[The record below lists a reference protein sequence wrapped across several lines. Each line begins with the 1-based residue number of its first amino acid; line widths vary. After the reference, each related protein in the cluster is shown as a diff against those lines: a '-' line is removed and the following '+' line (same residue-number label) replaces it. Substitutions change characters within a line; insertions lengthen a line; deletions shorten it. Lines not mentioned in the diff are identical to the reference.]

1 MIGFSAVMSMLA
13 MLQQNMDDWL
23 SWMVFLIFMVILN
36 FYASKLQIQ
45 VWMGQ
50 IGRALD
56 QLNRFRL
63 EAEREFVET
72 ASKYG
77 REKEV
82 IKKALERFIG
92 FFMIV
97 PATLDPAGAVLKLD
111 HIVRN
116 REDRLNFFIKEVA
129 PASDDIALAN
139 LRDLLESTITLD
151 FIFRVVRHFFVLGKK
166 TQNMIYIAQIQM
178 QLPEIMRMARAWRMS
193 VDASKLGL
201 PMGDGI
207 GPLVALKLIGDSKI
221 IDFGENVV
229 GAELDIEGRRVLVL
243 KAKGPGGEVG
253 KPGEALKRIIESRA
267 GNVNRIV
274 MIDAAL
280 KLEGEKTGEIA
291 EGVGAAIGGIGVE
304 RWKIEEIATKYG
316 IPLDAIVIKEDFAEA
331 VAAMTKQI
339 ASKADE
345 VVERVKEAILQRT
358 SEGDYVIVVGVGNS
372 AGIGNRLEVS
382 RVAS

>member
-1 MIGFSAVMSMLA
+1 MVDFSAVMSMLA
-13 MLQQNMDDWL
+13 MLQQSRDDWF
-23 SWMVFLIFMVILN
+23 SWMVFLLFMVIMN
-36 FYASKLQIQ
+36 FYASRLQVQ
-45 VWMGQ
+45 FWMGQ

-63 EAEREFVET
+63 EAEREFVKT

-77 REKEV
+77 KEKEK
-82 IKKALERFIG
+82 IKKALDRFIG
-92 FFMIV
+92 FFTIG
-97 PATLDPAGAVLKLD
+97 PEITDPAGAMVKLD

-129 PASDDIALAN
+129 PSSDEVALGN
-139 LRDLLESTITLD
+139 LRDLLESTIALD
-151 FIFRVVRHFFVLGKK
+151 FIFRIVRHYFVLGKK

-178 QLPEIMRMARAWRMS
+178 LLPEIMRMARAWRMS
-193 VDASKLGL
+193 VEASKLGL
-201 PMGDGI
+201 PLGDGI
-207 GPLVALKLIGDSKI
+207 GPLVALKMIGNSEL

-229 GAELDIEGRRVLVL
+229 GTELNIEGRRVLVL

-280 KLEGEKTGEIA
+280 KLEGERTGEIA

-304 RWKIEEIATKYG
+304 RWKIEEVATKYG
-316 IPLDAIVIKEDFAEA
+316 IPLDAIVVKEDYAEA
-331 VAAMTKQI
+331 IAAMTKEI
-339 ASKADE
+339 AKKANE
-345 VVERVKEAILQRT
+345 VVNRVKEAILSRT

-382 RVAS
+382 GVAS

>member
-1 MIGFSAVMSMLA
+1 MISFSARMSIPAL
-13 MLQQNMDDWL
+13 LQQSRDDWF
-23 SWMVFLIFMVILN
+23 SWMIFLIFMVILN
-36 FYASKLQIQ
+36 FYASKLQVQ
-45 VWMGQ
+45 FWMGQ

-77 REKEV
+77 KEKER
-82 IKKALERFIG
+82 IRKALKRFIG
-92 FFMIV
+92 FFAIAPV
-97 PATLDPAGAVLKLD
+97 TIDPAGAVMKLD
-111 HIVRN
+111 HIVRT
-116 REDRLNFFIKEVA
+116 REDRLKFFIKEVA
-129 PASDDIALAN
+129 PSSDEVALAN
-139 LRDLLESTITLD
+139 LRDLLESTIALD
-151 FIFRVVRHFFVLGKK
+151 FIFRIVRHYFVLGKK

-178 QLPEIMRMARAWRMS
+178 LLPEIMRMARAWRMA
-193 VDASKLGL
+193 VEASKLGL

-207 GPLVALKLIGDSKI
+207 GPLVALKMIGDSEI

-229 GAELDIEGRRVLVL
+229 GAELEIEGRRVLVL

-253 KPGEALKRIIESRA
+253 KPGETLKRIIESRV

-280 KLEGEKTGEIA
+280 KLEGERTGEIA
-291 EGVGAAIGGIGVE
+291 EGVGAAIGGVGVE
-304 RWKIEEIATKYG
+304 RWKIEEVATKYN
-316 IPLDAIVIKEDFAEA
+316 IPLDAIIVKEDYAEA
-331 VAAMTKQI
+331 IAAMTKEI
-339 ASKADE
+339 ASKAKE
-345 VVERVKEAILQRT
+345 VAERVRETILNRT

-382 RVAS
+382 KVAS

>member
-1 MIGFSAVMSMLA
+1 MVDFSAVMSMLA
-13 MLQQNMDDWL
+13 MLQQSRDDWF
-23 SWMVFLIFMVILN
+23 SWMVFLLFMVIMN
-36 FYASKLQIQ
+36 FYASRLQVQ
-45 VWMGQ
+45 FWMGQ

-63 EAEREFVET
+63 EAEREFVKT

-77 REKEV
+77 KEKEK
-82 IKKALERFIG
+82 IKKALDRFIG
-92 FFMIV
+92 FFTIE
-97 PATLDPAGAVLKLD
+97 PEITDPAGAMVKLD

-129 PASDDIALAN
+129 PSSDKVALGN
-139 LRDLLESTITLD
+139 LRDLLESTIALD
-151 FIFRVVRHFFVLGKK
+151 FIFRIVRHYFVLGKK

-178 QLPEIMRMARAWRMS
+178 LLPEIMRMARAWRMS
-193 VDASKLGL
+193 VEASKLGL
-201 PMGDGI
+201 PLGDGI
-207 GPLVALKLIGDSKI
+207 GPLVALKMIGNSEL

-229 GAELDIEGRRVLVL
+229 GTELNIEGRRVLVL

-280 KLEGEKTGEIA
+280 KLEGERTGEIA

-304 RWKIEEIATKYG
+304 RWKIEEVATKYG
-316 IPLDAIVIKEDFAEA
+316 IPLDAIVVKEDYAEA
-331 VAAMTKQI
+331 IAAMTKEI
-339 ASKADE
+339 AKKANE
-345 VVERVKEAILQRT
+345 VVNRVKEAILSRT

-382 RVAS
+382 GVAS

>member
-1 MIGFSAVMSMLA
+1 MVDFSAVMSMLA
-13 MLQQNMDDWL
+13 MLQQSRDDWF
-23 SWMVFLIFMVILN
+23 SWMVFLLFMVIMN
-36 FYASKLQIQ
+36 FYASRLQVQ
-45 VWMGQ
+45 FWMGQ

-77 REKEV
+77 KEKEK
-82 IKKALERFIG
+82 IKKALDRFIG
-92 FFMIV
+92 FFTIG
-97 PATLDPAGAVLKLD
+97 PEITDPAGAMVKLD

-129 PASDDIALAN
+129 PSSDEVALAN
-139 LRDLLESTITLD
+139 LRDLLESTIALD
-151 FIFRVVRHFFVLGKK
+151 FIFRIVRHYFVLGKK

-178 QLPEIMRMARAWRMS
+178 LLPEIMRMARAWRMS
-193 VDASKLGL
+193 VEASKLGL
-201 PMGDGI
+201 PLGDGI
-207 GPLVALKLIGDSKI
+207 GPLVALKIIGNSEL

-229 GAELDIEGRRVLVL
+229 GTELNIEGRRVLVL

-280 KLEGEKTGEIA
+280 KLEGERTGEIA

-304 RWKIEEIATKYG
+304 RWKIEEVATKYG
-316 IPLDAIVIKEDFAEA
+316 IPLDAIVVKEDYAEA
-331 VAAMTKQI
+331 IAAMTKDI
-339 ASKADE
+339 ANKANE
-345 VVERVKEAILQRT
+345 VVNRVKEAILSRT

-382 RVAS
+382 GVAS

>member
-1 MIGFSAVMSMLA
+1 MVDFSAVMSMLA
-13 MLQQNMDDWL
+13 MLQQSRDDWF
-23 SWMVFLIFMVILN
+23 SWMVFLLFMVIMN
-36 FYASKLQIQ
+36 FYASRLQVQ
-45 VWMGQ
+45 FWMGQ

-56 QLNRFRL
+56 QLNRLRL
-63 EAEREFVET
+63 EAEREFVKT

-77 REKEV
+77 KEKEK
-82 IKKALERFIG
+82 IKKALDRFIG
-92 FFMIV
+92 FFTIE
-97 PATLDPAGAVLKLD
+97 PEITDPAGAMVKLD

-129 PASDDIALAN
+129 PSSDEVALGN
-139 LRDLLESTITLD
+139 LRDLLESTIALD
-151 FIFRVVRHFFVLGKK
+151 FIFRIVRHYFVLGKK

-193 VDASKLGL
+193 VEASKLGL
-201 PMGDGI
+201 PLGDGI
-207 GPLVALKLIGDSKI
+207 GALVALKMIGNSEL

-229 GAELDIEGRRVLVL
+229 GTELNIEGRRVLVL

-280 KLEGEKTGEIA
+280 KLEGERTGEIA

-304 RWKIEEIATKYG
+304 RWKIEEVATKYG
-316 IPLDAIVIKEDFAEA
+316 IPLDAIVVKEDYAEA
-331 VAAMTKQI
+331 IAAMTKEI
-339 ASKADE
+339 AKKANE
-345 VVERVKEAILQRT
+345 VVNRVKEAILSRT

-382 RVAS
+382 GVAS

>member
-1 MIGFSAVMSMLA
+1 MVDFSAVMSMLA
-13 MLQQNMDDWL
+13 MLQQNTDDWF
-23 SWMVFLIFMVILN
+23 SWMVFMLFMVILN
-36 FYASKLQIQ
+36 FYAGKLQIQ

-77 REKEV
+77 KEKEK

-92 FFMIV
+92 FFMMQPETI
-97 PATLDPAGAVLKLD
+97 DPAGAVLKLD

-129 PASDDIALAN
+129 PKSDDVALAN
-139 LRDLLESTITLD
+139 LRDLLESTIALD
-151 FIFRVVRHFFVLGKK
+151 FIFRVVRHYFVLGKK

-178 QLPEIMRMARAWRMS
+178 LLPEIMRMARAYRMAAE
-193 VDASKLGL
+193 ASKRGL

-207 GPLVALKLIGDSKI
+207 GPLVALRLIGNSEV

-243 KAKGPGGEVG
+243 KAKGPGGEIG
-253 KPGEALKRIIESRA
+253 RPGEALKRIIESRA
-267 GNVNRIV
+267 GNVSRIM
-274 MIDAAL
+274 MIDAAM

-304 RWKIEEIATKYG
+304 KWEIEEVAAKYG
-316 IPLDAIVIKEDFAEA
+316 
-331 VAAMTKQI
+331 
-339 ASKADE
+339 
-345 VVERVKEAILQRT
+345 
-358 SEGDYVIVVGVGNS
+358 
-372 AGIGNRLEVS
+372 
-382 RVAS
+382 

>member
-1 MIGFSAVMSMLA
+1 MVDFSAVMSMLA
-13 MLQQNMDDWL
+13 MLQQSRDDWF
-23 SWMVFLIFMVILN
+23 SWMVFLLFMVIMN
-36 FYASKLQIQ
+36 FYASRLQVQ
-45 VWMGQ
+45 FWMGQ

-63 EAEREFVET
+63 EAEREFVKT

-77 REKEV
+77 KEKEK
-82 IKKALERFIG
+82 IKKALDRFIG
-92 FFMIV
+92 FFTIG
-97 PATLDPAGAVLKLD
+97 PEITDPAGAMVKLD

-129 PASDDIALAN
+129 PSSDEVALGN
-139 LRDLLESTITLD
+139 LRDLLESTIALD
-151 FIFRVVRHFFVLGKK
+151 FIFRIVRHYFVLGKK

-178 QLPEIMRMARAWRMS
+178 LLPEIMRMARAWRMS
-193 VDASKLGL
+193 VEASKLGL
-201 PMGDGI
+201 PLGDGI
-207 GPLVALKLIGDSKI
+207 GPLVALKMIGNSEL

-229 GAELDIEGRRVLVL
+229 GTELNIEGRRVLVL

-280 KLEGEKTGEIA
+280 KLEGERTGEIA

-304 RWKIEEIATKYG
+304 RWKIEEVATKYG
-316 IPLDAIVIKEDFAEA
+316 IPLDAIVVKEDYAEA
-331 VAAMTKQI
+331 IAAMTKEI
-339 ASKADE
+339 AKKANE
-345 VVERVKEAILQRT
+345 VVDRVKEAILSRT

-382 RVAS
+382 GVAS

>member
-1 MIGFSAVMSMLA
+1 MVDFSAVMSMLA
-13 MLQQNMDDWL
+13 MLQQSRDDWF
-23 SWMVFLIFMVILN
+23 SWMVFLLFMVIMN
-36 FYASKLQIQ
+36 FYANRLQVQ
-45 VWMGQ
+45 FWMGQ

-56 QLNRFRL
+56 QLNRLRL
-63 EAEREFVET
+63 EAEREFVKT

-77 REKEV
+77 KEKEK
-82 IKKALERFIG
+82 IKKALDRFIG
-92 FFMIV
+92 FFTIE
-97 PATLDPAGAVLKLD
+97 PEITDPAGAMVKLD

-129 PASDDIALAN
+129 PSSDEVALGN
-139 LRDLLESTITLD
+139 LRDLLESTIALD
-151 FIFRVVRHFFVLGKK
+151 FIFRIVRHYFVLGKK

-193 VDASKLGL
+193 VEASKLGL
-201 PMGDGI
+201 PLGDGI
-207 GPLVALKLIGDSKI
+207 GALVALKMIGNSEL

-229 GAELDIEGRRVLVL
+229 GTELNIEGRRVLVL

-280 KLEGEKTGEIA
+280 KLEGERTGEIA

-304 RWKIEEIATKYG
+304 RWKIEEVATKYG
-316 IPLDAIVIKEDFAEA
+316 IPLDAIVVKEDYAEA
-331 VAAMTKQI
+331 IAAMTKEI
-339 ASKADE
+339 AKKANE
-345 VVERVKEAILQRT
+345 VVNRVKEAILSRT

-382 RVAS
+382 GVAS

>member
-1 MIGFSAVMSMLA
+1 MVDFSAVMSMLA
-13 MLQQNMDDWL
+13 MLQQSRDDWF
-23 SWMVFLIFMVILN
+23 SWMVFLIFMVIMN
-36 FYASKLQIQ
+36 FYANRLQVQ
-45 VWMGQ
+45 FWMGQ

-56 QLNRFRL
+56 QLNRLRL
-63 EAEREFVET
+63 EAEREFVKT

-77 REKEV
+77 KEKEK
-82 IKKALERFIG
+82 IKKALDRFIG
-92 FFMIV
+92 FFTIE
-97 PATLDPAGAVLKLD
+97 PEITDPAGAMVKLD

-129 PASDDIALAN
+129 PSSDEVALGN
-139 LRDLLESTITLD
+139 LRDLLESTIALD
-151 FIFRVVRHFFVLGKK
+151 FIFRIVRHYFVLGKK

-193 VDASKLGL
+193 VEASKLGL
-201 PMGDGI
+201 PLGDGI
-207 GPLVALKLIGDSKI
+207 GALVALKMIGNSEL

-229 GAELDIEGRRVLVL
+229 GTELNIEGRRVLVL

-280 KLEGEKTGEIA
+280 KLEGERTGEIA

-304 RWKIEEIATKYG
+304 RWKIEEVATKYG
-316 IPLDAIVIKEDFAEA
+316 IPLDAIVVKEDYAEA
-331 VAAMTKQI
+331 IAAMTKEI
-339 ASKADE
+339 AKKANE
-345 VVERVKEAILQRT
+345 VVNRVKEAILSRT

-382 RVAS
+382 GVAS